1 MADRNDIGKIVVAFF
16 AGSIAG
22 ALAGLLLAPKSGA
35 ETRQQ
40 IKKASLDARGKVKET
55 FEGAKSGVVNL
66 FSRGKEKVED
76 VKTEIQDKIQ
86 DTVEAGKEVYKK
98 KKKELD
104 SET

>member
-1 MADRNDIGKIVVAFF
+1 
-16 AGSIAG
+16 
-22 ALAGLLLAPKSGA
+22 
-35 ETRQQ
+35 
-40 IKKASLDARGKVKET
+40 
-55 FEGAKSGVVNL
+55 VNL

-104 SET
+104 SEA